1 MFRYNIIMCEMYESD
16 RYFESDDSESRYSSS
31 EYDDWECYYCSTDL
45 DEDIGTPFL
54 DKEPS
59 TPRWYCSTC
68 MLHIHSSDIEG
79 DD

>member
-1 MFRYNIIMCEMYESD
+1 MSEMYESD
-16 RYFESDDSESRYSSS
+16 RYYESDDSESSYSSS
-31 EYDDWECYYCSTDL
+31 EEEFDDWECYYCSTDL
-45 DEDIGTPFL
+45 DEDMGTPFH

-59 TPRWYCSTC
+59 TSRWYCSTC

>member
-1 MFRYNIIMCEMYESD
+1 MSELY
-16 RYFESDDSESRYSSS
+16 ESDDSESRYSSS
-31 EYDDWECYYCSTDL
+31 EDYDDWECYYCSTDL

-68 MLHIHSSDIEG
+68 MLHIHSSDIEC